1 MPELRIE
8 YLLALA
14 LFVLP
19 GAFSLYFFDL
29 LVAHKDRLLKE
40 RILEAI
46 CFSLLNFAICFWPIQ
61 FLFQNGL
68 VEENHFGAW
77 LLVLTT
83 LVVIPAIWPFAAHRL
98 LRLAESKRL
107 ISPQARTAWD
117 DFFASHPSGIWVQ
130 VVLTDGSV
138 VGGIFGQDS
147 FASSYP
153 EPGHIYIQELW
164 QIDAQGQFVEQQLGS
179 PGILLRPD
187 DYRYVK
193 VFSGDQN
200 G

>member
-8 YLLALA
+8 YLLAFA
-14 LFVLP
+14 FFVLP
-19 GAFSLYFFDL
+19 GAISMYFFGL
-29 LVAHKDRLLKE
+29 LVAHKDRLLKD

-46 CFSLLNFAICFWPIQ
+46 CFGLLNFAILVWPIHL
-61 FLFQNGL
+61 LFQEGFIADNP
-68 VEENHFGAW
+68 VWAW
-77 LLVLTT
+77 LLALAT
-83 LVVIPAIWPFAAHRL
+83 LVAAPALWPFLAHRL
-98 LRLAESKRL
+98 LRCAERQRL
-107 ISPQARTAWD
+107 ISPQSRTAWD
-117 DFFASHPSGIWVQ
+117 DFFVSHPDGVWVQ
-130 VVLTDGSV
+130 AFLTDGSV
-138 VGGIFGQDS
+138 VGGIFGQES

-164 QIDAQGQFVEQQLGS
+164 KIDPEGDFVAPEIGH

-193 VFSGDQN
+193 VFSGDED

>member
-8 YLLALA
+8 YLLAFA
-14 LFVLP
+14 FFVLP
-19 GAFSLYFFDL
+19 GAISMYFFNL
-29 LVAHKDRLLKE
+29 LVAHKDRLLKD

-61 FLFQNGL
+61 FLFQNGFI
-68 VEENHFGAW
+68 EEYQFWAW
-77 LLVLTT
+77 LLVLAT
-83 LVVIPAIWPFAAHRL
+83 LVVAPAIWPFAAHRI
-98 LRLAESKRL
+98 LRFAERKKL
-107 ISPQARTAWD
+107 ISPRSRTAWD

-130 VVLTDGSV
+130 VVLTDGRV
-138 VGGIFGQDS
+138 VGGIFGRDS

-153 EPGHIYIQELW
+153 EPGHIFIQELW
-164 QIDAQGQFVEQQLGS
+164 NIDDQGRFVEQEIGS

-187 DYRYVK
+187 DYWYVK
-193 VFSGDQN
+193 VFSGEEN